1 MEARL
6 QRERLYDLLQ
16 AHACNNQYFEVFAL
30 ASATPNKK
38 AILITVD
45 CLRAD
50 HLSCYGYERR
60 TSPLIDALAD
70 KGIRF
75 ENAFAN
81 GPNTPPC
88 FRSILTSGYPFEF
101 PRPEPFAPNVEL
113 LSEVLKRKG
122 VRTAAIHSNPYLSA
136 FYGFNRGWS
145 YFKDFLSRNYI
156 SQYSKTKRSFGHLVR
171 KHLPEMIREWW
182 DSAATFSGL
191 SRNPAENAEIITED
205 AMCWLREN
213 KDLPSF
219 LWIHYMDL
227 HEPYFLADTKVKRQF
242 SRKLSRLSQ
251 VRLNRIWTRAL
262 QGKPQNQKG
271 ENTQDIIN
279 VYDDKVRYVDEN
291 LSKFFGFLSQEGL
304 ADCTF
309 TVLCADHGQEL
320 LDHESV
326 GHGGDNFFDEIL
338 HIPLIL
344 LGPGLQSQVNRKL
357 VSQLDI
363 TPTILDFYGIK
374 TSKDYRSH
382 SLLSTHAN
390 SLVITEGF
398 PQRGPTYAIRT
409 KKWKYICTRKKRR
422 QLYNLDEDIG
432 EMENLAQL
440 EKTKAKEFQAIVE
453 RHIIWEAKLRT
464 ERRTVSEKEKTL
476 SRTKKLKTRLHTL
489 HRRSCN
495 KVNI

>member
-1 MEARL
+1 MINFSRFFVL
-6 QRERLYDLLQ
+6 ER
-16 AHACNNQYFEVFAL
+16 
-30 ASATPNKK
+30 ATPDKK

-50 HLSCYGYERR
+50 HLSCYGYARR
-60 TSPLIDALAD
+60 TSPLIDTLAV

-136 FYGFNRGWS
+136 FYGFDRGWS
-145 YFKDFLSRNYI
+145 YFKDFLSRDYV
-156 SQYSKTKRSFGHLVR
+156 SRYSKTKRSFGYLVR
-171 KHLPEMIREWW
+171 KHLPEVIREWW

-191 SRNPAENAEIITED
+191 SRNPTENAKTITED
-205 AMCWLREN
+205 AMSWLREN
-213 KDLPSF
+213 KDFPFF

-227 HEPYFLADTKVKRQF
+227 HEPYFLVDTKVKRKF

-251 VRLNRIWTRAL
+251 ARLNCIWRRAL
-262 QGKPQNQKG
+262 QGNPQNQPG
-271 ENTQDIIN
+271 ESIKDIIN
-279 VYDDKVRYVDEN
+279 VYDDKVSYVDEN
-291 LSKFFGFLSQEGL
+291 LSKFFEFLSHEGL
-304 ADCTF
+304 ADCAF
-309 TVLCADHGQEL
+309 IILCADHGQEL

-344 LGPGLQSQVNRKL
+344 FGLGLQSQVDRKL

-374 TSKDYRSH
+374 TSKDYRGS
-382 SLLSTHAN
+382 SLLSTRTN
-390 SLVITEGF
+390 SLVIAEGF
-398 PQRGPTYAIRT
+398 PKRGPTYAIRT
-409 KKWKYICTRKKRR
+409 KKWKYIWTRKKKR
-422 QLYNLDEDIG
+422 QLYNLEEDNE
-432 EMENLAQL
+432 EMENLIEL
-440 EKTKAKEFQAIVE
+440 ERTKVEEFQAIIE
-453 RHIIWEAKLRT
+453 RHMIWEAKLRT
-464 ERRTVSEKEKTL
+464 ERRTASEKEKTL
-476 SRTKKLKTRLHTL
+476 SRMKKLKTKLHTL
-489 HRRSCN
+489 HGRSCH
-495 KVNI
+495 KVDI